1 MKTKIITFLGLLA
14 TAAFAIFGCAEE
26 GRIDQ
31 IDPNAPAPSKVTV
44 TQVISK
50 PGGAVIKYSIPDDDN
65 IMGVQVS
72 YERNGEICHN
82 MSSRYVDSLIVEGL
96 GDTTPRPARVQ
107 SIAVNGK
114 LSDPTEITIAPE
126 VPMVKTAKLSLFETF
141 GGIIISMDGNEDES
155 DLAIVLMADSL
166 LTEDGKRA
174 YEMEWQDL
182 YTFHT
187 SSKKGTFIRHDIE
200 SKPQIFGA
208 YLRDRWGNASDT
220 LYKIITPLYEEELP
234 YATWQNALLPTDC
247 GERNTKYRFTNMFDR
262 KTTTFFY
269 TPIEGPLVRWFTLDL
284 GYTAQLS
291 RMRLLPSKNSFDY
304 RGVYPQH
311 WQVYGSMDPNPD
323 GSWDDSWFLLKD
335 VRTYKPSGY
344 TGEGGAIGDITA
356 EDQEWFRTIS
366 EYTFEASEDVP
377 NPQRPVRYL
386 RFKFLRNF
394 NTFLIEYED
403 ESTATTYYGVDDL
416 YLWGQIIKDN

>member
-1 MKTKIITFLGLLA
+1 MKKRIITVLGLLS

-65 IMGVQVS
+65 IMGVQVT
-72 YERNGEICHN
+72 YERNGEECRN

-96 GDTTPRPARVQ
+96 GDTTPRPAKVQ

-126 VPMVKTAKLSLFETF
+126 VPMVKTAKLSLSETF
-141 GGIIISMDGNEDES
+141 GGIIINMDGNEEES

-234 YATWQNALLPTDC
+234 YSTWRNALLPTDC

-262 KTTTFFY
+262 STSTFFY
-269 TPIEGPLVRWFTLDL
+269 TPIEGPVVRWFTLEL

-291 RMRLLPSKNSFDY
+291 RMRLMPSKNSFDY

-344 TGEGGAIGDITA
+344 TGDGGAVGDITA

-394 NTFLIEYED
+394 NTFLVEYED
-403 ESTATTYYGVDDL
+403 ESAATTYYGVDDL
-416 YLWGQIIKDN
+416 YLWGQIVNDN